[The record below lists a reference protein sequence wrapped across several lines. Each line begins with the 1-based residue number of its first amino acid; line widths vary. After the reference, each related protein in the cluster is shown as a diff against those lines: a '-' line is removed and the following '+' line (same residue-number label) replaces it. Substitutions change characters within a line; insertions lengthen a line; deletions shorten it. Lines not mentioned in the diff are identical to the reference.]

1 MNDELVPEV
10 TTYTEHNK
18 HEGLTSMPSAGFE
31 PMIPEIKEP
40 QTYAVYRMI
49 ARISW

>member
-1 MNDELVPEV
+1 VSDELVPEV

-18 HEGLTSMPSAGFE
+18 HKRLTSMPSTGFE

-40 QTYAVYRMI
+40 QTYAAYRVI
-49 ARISW
+49 TRTS

>member
-49 ARISW
+49 ARIS